1 MEILSIIV
9 KVLMLVVLLI
19 ILYYILKGAIRNGI
33 DESKIGKYLMEKHG
47 IKDEEAPIQKEI
59 EKTIEEN
66 KHRY

>member
-9 KVLMLVVLLI
+9 NILMLV

-47 IKDEEAPIQKEI
+47 IKDAESAIEKEI
-59 EKTIEEN
+59 RVSQEEKN
-66 KHRY
+66 PKD